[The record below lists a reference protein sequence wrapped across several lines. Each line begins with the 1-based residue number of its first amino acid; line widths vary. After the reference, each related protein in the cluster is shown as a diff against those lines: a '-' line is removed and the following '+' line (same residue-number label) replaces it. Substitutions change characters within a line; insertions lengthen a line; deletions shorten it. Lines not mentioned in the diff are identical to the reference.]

1 MAEFITNEDRTEKI
15 VRLKDLFRSLKD
27 ESDHKKALY
36 LRKEFKEF
44 LATCDARDIADAEK
58 ELAKE
63 GFTLKDFRSGCD
75 VHLELMRESLGQ
87 SGTGIPKDHPL
98 YRFHREHEVILCWI
112 EELLGAL
119 RDVEGAADFAGAEK
133 AIERVKRLINKLHDA
148 ENHSVRQENALFPL
162 LEQHGISEPP
172 RVMWGEHKEM
182 KEMKAS
188 FQNGLNSLNRDNYQ
202 VVLSKM
208 EETALVLAEYFA
220 SHTKKEETILYPI
233 AMKSFTEAEWNDFRS
248 ACDELGYFSLESI

>member
-1 MAEFITNEDRTEKI
+1 MAEITVNKERAEKI
-15 VRLKDLFRSLKD
+15 GKLKDLFRSLKD

-44 LATCDARDIADAEK
+44 LATCDAHDIADAEK

-87 SGTGIPKDHPL
+87 AGMGIPKDHPL
-98 YRFHREHEVILCWI
+98 YRFHQEHEAISRWI
-112 EELLGAL
+112 EKLLLVL
-119 RDVEGAADFAGAEK
+119 RDADRAVDYKAAERQFN
-133 AIERVKRLINKLHDA
+133 RVKMFLKKLHDS
-148 ENHSVRQENALFPL
+148 ESHSVRQENALFPL
-162 LEQHGISEPP
+162 LEQHGVSEPP

-188 FQNGLNSLNRDNYQ
+188 MQAGINSVTPDNYK

-208 EETALVLAEYFA
+208 EETAIVLAEYFA

-233 AMKSFTEAEWNDFRS
+233 AMKSFTEQEWSDFRS
-248 ACDELGYFSLESI
+248 ACDELGYFSME

>member
-1 MAEFITNEDRTEKI
+1 MDEKMLKEEHDKKI
-15 VRLKDLFRSLKD
+15 GQLKDLFRSLKG

-44 LATCDARDIADAEK
+44 LAKCDARDISDAEK

-87 SGTGIPKDHPL
+87 QGSGIPDGHPL
-98 YRFHREHEVILCWI
+98 YRFHREHETISRWE
-112 EELLGAL
+112 EELLCAL
-119 RDVEGAADFAGAEK
+119 RDAENVDDFADAGD
-133 AIERVKRLINKLHDA
+133 AIGRVKTLLAKLRDS

-162 LEQHGISEPP
+162 LEQRGITEPP
-172 RVMWGEHKEM
+172 KVMWGEHKEM
-182 KEMKAS
+182 KAMKAS
-188 FQNGLNSLNRDNYQ
+188 MESALITITPDNYQ

-208 EETALVLAEYFA
+208 EETALLLAEYFSA
-220 SHTKKEETILYPI
+220 HTRKEETILYPI
-233 AMKSFTEAEWNDFRS
+233 AMKSFTDADWNDFKS
-248 ACDELGYFSLESI
+248 ACDELGYFSLE